1 MLHPSTRKLID
12 RLAEMTELGKLDWTE
27 GENGS
32 LVYSTE
38 GYSVCLPEGAQE
50 IIIQS
55 IDGKELERAAAED
68 LASTMSEHG
77 TSYAQIVADM
87 GAEANRYARGTETAI
102 SSLLAGMAEPEAPVE
117 EDETDLAEQGPEDPG
132 DESAAL
138 ASEGIANHELKTEPE
153 QAPELEPEPEIETA
167 AEPDAFDEP
176 EAAPVEMASAENE
189 TVSSIETETEAE
201 IVSPTD
207 LNEFEAVETDGED
220 VHTESE
226 VTEAVAR
233 LADEVNNRPDPA
245 LVDTVE
251 IAEQVESTSNED
263 EPSTIG
269 IAAAAAMG
277 VVASAAGLSQDDSA
291 EDEGQETVAEEVE
304 ANEIETVDSA
314 AETEAAPVMEAE
326 SAPAYVPF
334 GLEASKEPFAPS
346 GDTAAHSDGDEGPHG
361 DVTPVTFGEMDQER
375 EPVETMTEPIT
386 AEADMTETDSVSEVE
401 TPVIDEPVESAVS
414 EPEIEVAA
422 EPEVTPFITADA
434 PAANAEPETET
445 VLVEETASVMTPE
458 PEPAFASVSD
468 APETATLSI
477 DDAPETE
484 TSEDATAE
492 ADPEPILAA
501 PEAPKTYSLSGI
513 GAGFGLGALSAKT
526 EASGIPGPSS
536 VPQAEPEKIIIDAT
550 EDVLP
555 ELEGNLDLEKME
567 AAVSE
572 INFGKTG
579 AGEATTESDA
589 EDDSDGDILKPRT
602 RFNPW
607 D

>member
-1 MLHPSTRKLID
+1 MLHPSTKKLID

-27 GENGS
+27 GDNGS

-38 GYSVCLPEGAQE
+38 GYSVCLPDGAQE

-55 IDGKELERAAAED
+55 IDGKELERAASEA

-77 TSYAQIVADM
+77 TSYAQIVTEM

-153 QAPELEPEPEIETA
+153 QAPAPEIEPEIETA
-167 AEPDAFDEP
+167 AEPDAFDAP
-176 EAAPVEMASAENE
+176 EAAPMEMASAENE

-201 IVSPTD
+201 IVSPAD
-207 LNEFEAVETDGED
+207 LNEFEAAETDGEE

-226 VTEAVAR
+226 FTEAVAR
-233 LADEVNNRPDPA
+233 LADEVNNRPNPA
-245 LVDTVE
+245 PVDTVE

-291 EDEGQETVAEEVE
+291 DDEAQETVAEEVE
-304 ANEIETVDSA
+304 TTEIEAADTA
-314 AETEAAPVMEAE
+314 AETEAAPVMEAD

-334 GLEASKEPFAPS
+334 GLEASEEPVTPS
-346 GDTAAHSDGDEGPHG
+346 DDTAAHSDGDESPHG
-361 DVTPVTFGEMDQER
+361 DVTPVTFGEMNQES
-375 EPVETMTEPIT
+375 EPVETMSEPIT
-386 AEADMTETDSVSEVE
+386 AAADMTETDSAPEFE
-401 TPVIDEPVESAVS
+401 TPVVDEPVESAVS
-414 EPEIEVAA
+414 EPEIEVSA
-422 EPEVTPFITADA
+422 EPQ
-434 PAANAEPETET
+434 TET
-445 VLVEETASVMTPE
+445 VLVEETASGTATE

-468 APETATLSI
+468 APATSTLPEAEAAEEASI
-477 DDAPETE
+477 
-484 TSEDATAE
+484 E
-492 ADPEPILAA
+492 ADPEPVLAA
-501 PEAPKTYSLSGI
+501 PEAPHTYSLSGI

-526 EASGIPGPSS
+526 EASGIPGPTA
-536 VPQAEPEKIIIDAT
+536 VTQAEPEKIVIDAT

-572 INFGKTG
+572 INFGKTD
-579 AGEATTESDA
+579 AGEAATESDV
-589 EDDSDGDILKPRT
+589 EDESDGDILKPRT

>member
-1 MLHPSTRKLID
+1 MLHPSTKKLID

-55 IDGKELERAAAED
+55 IDGKELERAATDE
-68 LASTMSEHG
+68 LASTMSDQG
-77 TSYAQIVADM
+77 TSYAQIVTEM

-138 ASEGIANHELKTEPE
+138 ASEGIANHELKTESE
-153 QAPELEPEPEIETA
+153 QASEPEPAPEIEPELETA

-176 EAAPVEMASAENE
+176 EAAPVEMASAENDA
-189 TVSSIETETEAE
+189 VSSIETETETDIA
-201 IVSPTD
+201 SPAD
-207 LNEFEAVETDGED
+207 LSGFEAAEADDED

-245 LVDTVE
+245 PVDTVE

-291 EDEGQETVAEEVE
+291 EDEVQETVAEEVDTT
-304 ANEIETVDSA
+304 EIEAADTA
-314 AETEAAPVMEAE
+314 AETESAPVMEAE

-334 GLEASKEPFAPS
+334 GLEASEEPFAPS
-346 GDTAAHSDGDEGPHG
+346 DDTAAHSDVDDAPQVEGA
-361 DVTPVTFGEMDQER
+361 PVAFGELNQER
-375 EPVETMTEPIT
+375 APVETMSDPVATAAGMTDTE
-386 AEADMTETDSVSEVE
+386 SVSEVE
-401 TPVIDEPVESAVS
+401 TLVIDESVESAVS
-414 EPEIEVAA
+414 DPEIEVAA
-422 EPEVTPFITADA
+422 EPEVTSFFTANA
-434 PAANAEPETET
+434 PAADSEPQTET
-445 VLVEETASVMTPE
+445 VLVEETASGTATE

-468 APETATLSI
+468 APATSTL
-477 DDAPETE
+477 PE
-484 TSEDATAE
+484 AE
-492 ADPEPILAA
+492 AAEEASIESDPEPVLAA
-501 PEAPKTYSLSGI
+501 PEAPQTYSLSGI

-526 EASGIPGPSS
+526 EASGIPGPTAET
-536 VPQAEPEKIIIDAT
+536 QAEPEKIVIDAT

-572 INFGKTG
+572 INFGKTD
-579 AGEATTESDA
+579 AGEATTESDV
-589 EDDSDGDILKPRT
+589 EDESDGDILKPRT

>member
-1 MLHPSTRKLID
+1 MLHPSTKKLID

-55 IDGKELERAAAED
+55 IDGKELERAATEA
-68 LASTMSEHG
+68 LVSTMSEHG
-77 TSYAQIVADM
+77 TSYAQIVTEM
-87 GAEANRYARGTETAI
+87 GAEANRYARATETAI

-117 EDETDLAEQGPEDPG
+117 EDDIDLAEQGPEDPG

-138 ASEGIANHELKTEPE
+138 ASEGIANHELKPEPE
-153 QAPELEPEPEIETA
+153 QASEPEPAPEIEPEIETA

-176 EAAPVEMASAENE
+176 EAAPVEMASAENDA
-189 TVSSIETETEAE
+189 VSSIETETETDIA
-201 IVSPTD
+201 SPAD
-207 LNEFEAVETDGED
+207 LSGFEAAEADGED

-245 LVDTVE
+245 PVDTVE
-251 IAEQVESTSNED
+251 IAEQVDSTSNED

-291 EDEGQETVAEEVE
+291 EDEVQETVAEEVDTT
-304 ANEIETVDSA
+304 EIEAADTA
-314 AETEAAPVMEAE
+314 AETEAAPVMEAD

-334 GLEASKEPFAPS
+334 GLEASGEPVTPS
-346 GDTAAHSDGDEGPHG
+346 DDTAAHSDGDESPHG
-361 DVTPVTFGEMDQER
+361 DVTPVTFGEMNQES
-375 EPVETMTEPIT
+375 EPVETMSEPIT
-386 AEADMTETDSVSEVE
+386 AAADMTETDSTPEFE
-401 TPVIDEPVESAVS
+401 TPVVDEPVESAVS
-414 EPEIEVAA
+414 EPEIEVSA
-422 EPEVTPFITADA
+422 EPQ
-434 PAANAEPETET
+434 TET
-445 VLVEETASVMTPE
+445 VLVEETASGTATE

-468 APETATLSI
+468 APATSTLPEAEAAEEASI
-477 DDAPETE
+477 
-484 TSEDATAE
+484 E
-492 ADPEPILAA
+492 ADPEPVLAA
-501 PEAPKTYSLSGI
+501 PEAPQTYSLSGI

-526 EASGIPGPSS
+526 EASGIPGPTA
-536 VPQAEPEKIIIDAT
+536 VTQAEPEKIVIDAT

-572 INFGKTG
+572 INFGKTD
-579 AGEATTESDA
+579 AGEAATESDV
-589 EDDSDGDILKPRT
+589 EDESDGDILKPRT